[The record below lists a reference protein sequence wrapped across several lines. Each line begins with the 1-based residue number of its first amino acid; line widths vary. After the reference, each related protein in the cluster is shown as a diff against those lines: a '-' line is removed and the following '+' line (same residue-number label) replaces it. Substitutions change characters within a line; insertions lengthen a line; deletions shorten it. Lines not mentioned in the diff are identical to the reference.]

1 MNKNGILGFIL
12 PHKFFNAQYGKSLRS
27 LIAEGK
33 HLQQVVHFGDQQVFI
48 GATTYTCLLFL
59 NKAGKDYCRLL
70 KVTDLNEWRADEKA
84 TEGTIPSLAI
94 TSDEWNFS
102 IGQKAGLFAKLKN
115 MPVKLS
121 KIAHLFVG
129 LQTDADDV
137 FILEEV
143 AIKDGKVLCESKS
156 TGRQHWLENDHLKR
170 FLKGSLNIRR
180 YLLTDVSKRLIFP
193 YATEN
198 EKSFLIDAKE
208 YKKRFPLTWAYLEEN
223 NDRLVLRNKGKMGQE
238 WYGYVYKKNHTR
250 FDSPNLLVP
259 AIATGSCFAADLKGE
274 YYFVGS
280 GGGGG
285 GGYGLT
291 VLEGSDLSSLYL
303 LGVLNS
309 KLLSE
314 YLKSISTPFR
324 GGYYALNRQY
334 IETLPIRTIDFADPT
349 DKARHDKMVSL
360 VDQML
365 SLNKRLPE
373 VKPTTKELCF
383 SVRLMLGTG
392 KSISWCMSYTE

>member
-1 MNKNGILGFIL
+1 
-12 PHKFFNAQYGKSLRS
+12 
-27 LIAEGK
+27 
-33 HLQQVVHFGDQQVFI
+33 
-48 GATTYTCLLFL
+48 
-59 NKAGKDYCRLL
+59 
-70 KVTDLNEWRADEKA
+70 VTDLNEWRADEKA

-121 KIAHLFVG
+121 TIAHLFVG
-129 LQTDADDV
+129 LQTDGDDV

-143 AIKDGKVLCESKS
+143 ATKGDRVLCESKA
-156 TGRQHWLENDHLKR
+156 TGRQHWFENDHLKR

-180 YLLTDVSKRLIFP
+180 YLLTDVSERLIFP
-193 YATEN
+193 YATQN
-198 EKSFLIDAKE
+198 EKSFLIDANE
-208 YKKRFPLTWAYLEEN
+208 YKKHFPLTWAYLEEN
-223 NDRLVLRNKGKMGQE
+223 NHRLVLRNKGQMGQA
-238 WYGYVYKKNHTR
+238 WYGYVYKKNHAR
-250 FDSPNLLVP
+250 FDSPKLLVP
-259 AIATGSCFAADLKGE
+259 AIATGSCFTADLKGE

-285 GGYGLT
+285 GGYGVTL
-291 VLEGSDLSSLYL
+291 LEGADLSFLYL

-334 IETLPIRTIDFADPT
+334 IEALPIRTIDFAEPT

-365 SLNKRLPE
+365 LLNKRLPE
-373 VKPTTKELCF
+373 LKTDHEKTTLQRQIAATDQQIDQLVYELYG
-383 SVRLMLGTG
+383 L
-392 KSISWCMSYTE
+392 TEDEIRIIEGR